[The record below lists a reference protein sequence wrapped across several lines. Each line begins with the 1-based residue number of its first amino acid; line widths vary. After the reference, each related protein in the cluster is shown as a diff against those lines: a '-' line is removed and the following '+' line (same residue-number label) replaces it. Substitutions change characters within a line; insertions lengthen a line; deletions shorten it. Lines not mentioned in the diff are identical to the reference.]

1 MAATAVNTLGGDE
14 SLFKVVF
21 SGMVL
26 REFEA
31 RRVFAPPVMNRQ
43 VTRGKAVD
51 FSLMGTVTPGYHTA
65 GDNILEDGAYLT
77 NAAHAKVTVTLN
89 DKLIAATLID
99 DLAEMKNDFPARAEL
114 AQEVGRALADRQDR
128 LIAQAI
134 AMAALGRRNGATSD
148 TPVYTGEP
156 AKGGIITIDEDAASS
171 TVRDSFL
178 DAIFEAGTKLD
189 SANVPEE
196 DRYIAMHPDYFNN
209 LARNTDVLNRDW
221 GGTGAL
227 ADRVVPRVAGFQVVK
242 TTNVPTTDLSSAVT
256 GERNDLDVNFANI
269 DGATTDGKVMAMCFH
284 KSAAALATAMD
295 IRTEIDYKPEYQGH
309 LIIGSHVM
317 GAAALRRQ
325 SAVLICGDDTD

>member
-1 MAATAVNTLGGDE
+1 MAATAVNTLGGD
-14 SLFKVVF
+14 SLFKTVF

-31 RRVFAPPVMNRQ
+31 RRVFAPLVMSRQ

-65 GDNILEDGAYLT
+65 GQNILEDGSYLT
-77 NAAHAKVTVTLN
+77 NAAHAKVTVKLN
-89 DKLIAATLID
+89 DKLVAATLLD
-99 DLAEMKNDFPARAEL
+99 DLADMKNDFPARAEL

-134 AMAALGRRNGATSD
+134 AMAALGRRNEATTD
-148 TPVYTGEP
+148 TAVYTGEP
-156 AKGGIITIDEDAASS
+156 AKGGIITIDDDTSDSA
-171 TVRDSFL
+171 TRDNFL

-189 SANVPEE
+189 AANVPEE
-196 DRYIAMHPDYFNN
+196 DRYIAMHPDYFNH

-221 GGTGAL
+221 GGAGAL

-242 TTNVPTTDLSSAVT
+242 TTNVPTTDLSTTVA
-256 GERNDLDVNFANI
+256 GENNDLDVNFADI
-269 DGATTDGKVMAMCFH
+269 DDDATAGDKVMAMCFH

-325 SAVLICGDDTD
+325 SAVLICGDE

>member
-1 MAATAVNTLGGDE
+1 MAATAVNTLGGD
-14 SLFKVVF
+14 SLFKTVF

-31 RRVFAPPVMNRQ
+31 RRVFAPLVMSRQ

-65 GDNILEDGAYLT
+65 GQNILEDGSYLA

-89 DKLIAATLID
+89 DKLVAATLLD
-99 DLAEMKNDFPARAEL
+99 DLADMKNDFPARAEL

-128 LIAQAI
+128 LLAQAI
-134 AMAALGRRNGATSD
+134 AMAALGRRNGNDGTGSTD
-148 TPVYTGEP
+148 VYAGEP
-156 AKGGIITIDEDAASS
+156 AAGGIINIDDDTSDSA
-171 TVRDSFL
+171 TRDNFL

-189 SANVPEE
+189 AANVPEE
-196 DRYIAMHPDYFNN
+196 DRYIAMHPDYFNF

-221 GGTGAL
+221 GGAGAL

-242 TTNVPTTDLSSAVT
+242 TTNVPTTDLSAGVA
-256 GERNDLDVNFANI
+256 GEKNDLDVNFANI
-269 DGATTDGKVMAMCFH
+269 DDDATAGDKVMAMCFH

-325 SAVLICGDDTD
+325 SAVLICGDE